1 MEELKNK
8 TVLIT
13 GSSSGIGHATAAM
26 LIDRGYDVIGLSRH
40 FEKDDPILSHEN
52 FRPMICD
59 VTSKSLS
66 DTMKKIRAGY
76 RVDYLILN
84 AGVAYYGNHETLN
97 EGEMEE
103 IIDTDLLAPLI
114 ITKCFLP
121 GLKAKGGRIIF
132 ISSETAVMN
141 GSPKAAAY
149 GAAKAGLL
157 HFARSIALEAKNTA
171 LKVTTIIPDL
181 TSTDLYRNADFIP
194 DRKSGSSLDPFD
206 VARAVIS
213 ALEAG
218 DDIVFPEIRIS
229 PAHPRIEKKTL
240 R

>member
-1 MEELKNK
+1 MEEIKNK
-8 TVLIT
+8 TALIT
-13 GSSSGIGHATAAM
+13 GASSGIGHATAAM
-26 LIDRGYDVIGLSRH
+26 LLDRGCKVIGLARH
-40 FEKDDPILSHEN
+40 FEKNDPLLSGED
-52 FRPMICD
+52 FCPVICD

-76 RVDYLILN
+76 KVDYLILN
-84 AGVAYYGNHETLN
+84 AGVAYYGNHETVN
-97 EGEMEE
+97 ESEIEE

-121 GLKAKGGRIIF
+121 GLKARGGRIIF

-141 GSPKAAAY
+141 GSPKAASY

-157 HFARSIALEAKNTA
+157 HFARSIALEAKNTG
-171 LKVTTIIPDL
+171 LKITTVIPDL

-194 DRKSGSSLDPFD
+194 VRGKGSSLESAD

-229 PAHPRIEKKTL
+229 PAHPRIVKKSL
-240 R
+240 